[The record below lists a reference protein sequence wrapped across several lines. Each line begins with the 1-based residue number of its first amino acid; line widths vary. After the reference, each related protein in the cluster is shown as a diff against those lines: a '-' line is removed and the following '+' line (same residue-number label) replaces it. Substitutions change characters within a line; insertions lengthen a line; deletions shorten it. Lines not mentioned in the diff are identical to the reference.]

1 MIHQSALKYR
11 NARYL
16 WWALGLMLASIAL
29 YVTQGGF
36 RAASGGT
43 WQGYTLGTVGALLIG
58 WLSLLGVRKRAY
70 KSASG
75 SVAGWTSAHIY
86 LGATLIL
93 VATLHCAGQF
103 GWNVHTLAYVLMI
116 IVIFSGFVGVYTY
129 INLPTQLAAN
139 SSGGGGR
146 AELFAELYDLNKRLL
161 TLAQRADLSIQTA
174 VTSSIERTVIGGGVT
189 AQLFGVDNSR
199 FVRQSGGAAQLV
211 ANADQQAAIDFVGER
226 LPRADRAS
234 EVPQLQQ
241 LVNNMSRRQSVLR
254 RIRRDI
260 RLSGWLQFW
269 LYIHVPV
276 TIALLVALVL
286 HIIVTFMYW

>member
-29 YVTQGGF
+29 YVTQGGY
-36 RAASGGT
+36 RPPSGGT
-43 WQGYTLGTVGALLIG
+43 WQGYTLGTVGALLIV
-58 WLSLLGVRKRAY
+58 WLSLLGVRKRSY
-70 KSASG
+70 KSSMG

-116 IVIFSGFVGVYTY
+116 IVIFSGFIGVYTY

-139 SSGGGGR
+139 SSGGGR
-146 AELFAELYDLNKRLL
+146 AELFAELYEINKRLL
-161 TLAQRADLSIQTA
+161 ALAQRADLTIQTA
-174 VTSSIERTVIGGGVT
+174 VSSSIERTVIGGGVI

-199 FVRQSGGAAQLV
+199 FVREAGTASQMV
-211 ANADQQAAIDFVGER
+211 ANADQQAAIDFVGKR

-241 LVNNMSRRQSVLR
+241 LVIFMSRRQSVLR

-286 HIIVTFMYW
+286 HIVVTFLYW